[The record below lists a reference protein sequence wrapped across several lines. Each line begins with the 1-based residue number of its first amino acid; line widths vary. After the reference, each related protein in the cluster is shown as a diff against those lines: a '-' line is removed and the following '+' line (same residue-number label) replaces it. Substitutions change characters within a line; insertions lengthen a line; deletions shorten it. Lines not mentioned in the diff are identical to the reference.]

1 MPNEK
6 ASDHAALLRI
16 SQMQLLYEQWP
27 VGMAGTLVMAPALVA
42 LFWNVTAHRTL
53 IVWFVSIAA
62 VTMIRLGVL
71 WAYRRSAPE
80 ARQARS
86 WLGWFLAGIA
96 ASGSL
101 WGSVIILFA
110 PNGSYLHLGFT
121 ALCLCGLS
129 AGSVAAY
136 APFKSSFFAFAAPA
150 LLPGAIYLAASAK
163 PVELTLSAT
172 LFLFFGFVSLN
183 ALRVHRTVL
192 RSLQLQFENTELIA
206 QLQAEKRALAGSK
219 EELEQRVTERTGQLA
234 RMNVE
239 LQNEVIKRRQHEAL
253 VVESE
258 GRYRHLYDDT
268 PTLFSSVDREGV
280 ISSVNRYGAEEL
292 GYTVEELI
300 GTSIMGLADFGRP
313 AVTLQ
318 HIESS
323 FSEPQNLRRWETKLR
338 KKDGSELQV
347 RVTARRVADAKR
359 ESSVFLVF
367 EDLSE
372 RERAENSLRE
382 SEQKFMRLVDNVPGA
397 VYRCACDPDWT
408 MEYIDQSIADISGY
422 SPSEFIHN
430 KVRSYA
436 SIIHPED
443 LAMVEQAVLR
453 AVNKREP
460 YVIEYRLMH
469 RDGGLRWVYEKG
481 QAKTENGKVLWL
493 DGAIFDITRLR
504 SLTEQLSYQATHDD
518 LTDLTNRRE
527 FEQRLKRAL
536 GSAYSEK
543 REHALCYLDLDQFK
557 VVNDTCGHIAGD
569 ELLRQLSALLR
580 SRVRQDRDTLA
591 RLGGD
596 EFGVLMENC
605 SLRDALR
612 VAHQLKEA
620 VQKYRFVWEGKNF
633 HVGLSMGLI
642 PITQT
647 AGSVTDILKAADAA
661 CYAAKD
667 KGRNRI
673 HVYHKDSIE
682 LAKWS
687 RDIEWVTRINHALE
701 DNRFHLYC
709 QPIVP
714 LRPDQQGLLHYELL
728 VRLEDE
734 QGHIVLPSVFV
745 PAAERY
751 GLNVGLDRW
760 VLEQTLKSLG
770 REPEHLSRLHL
781 CGINISALSVSD
793 EDFLAFVIQQFEHST
808 VPPQKLCFEITE
820 TAVISNIKNAT
831 RFIRA
836 LKERGCFFALDDFGS
851 GSSSFAYLK
860 RLPVDFLKIDGLF
873 IKDIAD
879 DPVIADMVASINDI
893 GHAMGKKTI
902 AEFVASDAIVDKL
915 RQIGVDYAQGSRVG
929 PTRPLDAM
937 IKPRS

>member
-1 MPNEK
+1 MRNSK
-6 ASDHAALLRI
+6 ASDNAVMLRI
-16 SQMQLLYEQWP
+16 SQMQLLYAQWP
-27 VGMAGTLVMAPALVA
+27 VGMAATLAVAPAVVA
-42 LFWNVTAHRTL
+42 LSWNVTAHRTL
-53 IVWFVSIAA
+53 LVWLVSIAA
-62 VTMIRLGVL
+62 VTAIRLGVL
-71 WAYRRSAPE
+71 WAYRRSAPRV
-80 ARQARS
+80 RQARY

-101 WGSVIILFA
+101 WGSVIILLA
-110 PNGSYLHLGFT
+110 PSGSYLHLGFA
-121 ALCLCGLS
+121 ALCICGLS
-129 AGSVAAY
+129 AGSVAAH
-136 APFKSSFFAFAAPA
+136 APFKSSFFAFAGPA
-150 LLPGAIYLAASAK
+150 LLPGALYLAASAQ

-172 LFLFFGFVSLN
+172 LLLFFGFVSLN
-183 ALRVHRTVL
+183 ALRVHHTVV
-192 RSLQLQFENTELIA
+192 RSLQLQFENSELIA
-206 QLQAEKRALAGSK
+206 QLQAEKRALARSK
-219 EELEQRVTERTGQLA
+219 EELEERVTERTGQLA
-234 RMNVE
+234 KTNAE
-239 LQNEVIKRRQHEAL
+239 LQSEIIKREQHEAL
-253 VVESE
+253 ALESE
-258 GRYRHLYDDT
+258 ERYRHLYDDT
-268 PTLFSSVDREGV
+268 PTMFFTVDREGV
-280 ISSVNRYGAEEL
+280 ILSVNRYGAEEL
-292 GYTVEELI
+292 CYSVQELI
-300 GTSIMGLADFGRP
+300 GKSIMGLADYGRP

-318 HIESS
+318 HIESC
-323 FSEPQNLRRWETKLR
+323 FTDPQNLRRWETGVRRKDATALR
-338 KKDGSELQV
+338 V
-347 RVTARRVADAKR
+347 RVTARRVTDTKG
-359 ESSVFLVF
+359 ESTVFLAF
-367 EDLSE
+367 EDISE
-372 RERAENSLRE
+372 RERVENSLRE
-382 SEQKFMRLVDNVPGA
+382 SEQKFMRLVDNIPGA

-422 SPSEFIHN
+422 APSEFIHN

-436 SIIHPED
+436 SIIHPD
-443 LAMVEQAVLR
+443 DTTMVEEAVMR
-453 AVNKREP
+453 AVNKHES

-469 RDGGLRWVYEKG
+469 REGGLRWVYEKG
-481 QAKTENGKVLWL
+481 QARTENGKVLWL
-493 DGAIFDITRLR
+493 DGAIFDITHLR
-504 SLTEQLSYQATHDD
+504 NLTEQLSYQATHDD
-518 LTDLTNRRE
+518 LTDLVNRRE
-527 FEQRLKRAL
+527 FERRLKRAL
-536 GSAYSEK
+536 ESAHTEK

-580 SRVRQDRDTLA
+580 NRVRQDRDTLA

-612 VAHQLKEA
+612 VAHQLKET
-620 VQKYRFVWEGKNF
+620 VQKYRFVWEGKSF

-673 HVYHKDSIE
+673 HVYHKDSNE

-687 RDIEWVTRINHALE
+687 REIEWVTRINHALE

-714 LRPDQQGLLHYELL
+714 LRPGEQGLLHYELL

-734 QGHIVLPSVFV
+734 QGRIVLPSVFV

-751 GLNVGLDRW
+751 GLNVRLDRW
-760 VLEQTLKSLG
+760 VMEQTLKRLS

-781 CGINISALSVSD
+781 CGINISALTLSD
-793 EDFLAFVIQQFEHST
+793 EDFLAFVIQQFEDST
-808 VPPQKLCFEITE
+808 VPPQKFCFEITE

-893 GHAMGKKTI
+893 GHTMGKKTI
-902 AEFVASDAIVDKL
+902 AEFVASDAIFDKL
-915 RQIGVDYAQGSRVG
+915 RQMGVDYAQGSGVG
-929 PTRPLDAM
+929 PTRPLDDV
-937 IKPRS
+937 IKPRP

>member
-1 MPNEK
+1 MPNGK
-6 ASDHAALLRI
+6 ASDKAAVLRI

-27 VGMAGTLVMAPALVA
+27 VGLAATLALAPALVA
-42 LFWNVTAHRTL
+42 LFWDVTAHRAL
-53 IVWFVSIAA
+53 LVWLVSIVA
-62 VTMIRLGVL
+62 VTAIRLGML
-71 WAYRRSAPE
+71 WAYHRSAPQ

-86 WLGWFLAGIA
+86 WLGWLLAGIA

-101 WGSVIILFA
+101 WGSVIILLV
-110 PNGSYLHLGFT
+110 PSGSDLHLGFA

-136 APFKSSFFAFAAPA
+136 APFKSSFFAFAGPA
-150 LLPGAIYLAASAK
+150 LLPGAIYLAAGAK

-183 ALRVHRTVL
+183 ALRVHRTVV
-192 RSLQLQFENTELIA
+192 RSLHLQFENTELIA
-206 QLQAEKRALAGSK
+206 QLQAEKTALARSK
-219 EELEQRVTERTGQLA
+219 EELEERVTERTGQLA

-239 LQNEVIKRRQHEAL
+239 LQSEVIKGQQHEAL

-258 GRYRHLYDDT
+258 ERNRDLYD
-268 PTLFSSVDREGV
+268 E
-280 ISSVNRYGAEEL
+280 
-292 GYTVEELI
+292 
-300 GTSIMGLADFGRP
+300 
-313 AVTLQ
+313 
-318 HIESS
+318 
-323 FSEPQNLRRWETKLR
+323 
-338 KKDGSELQV
+338 
-347 RVTARRVADAKR
+347 
-359 ESSVFLVF
+359 
-367 EDLSE
+367 
-372 RERAENSLRE
+372 
-382 SEQKFMRLVDNVPGA
+382 
-397 VYRCACDPDWT
+397 
-408 MEYIDQSIADISGY
+408 
-422 SPSEFIHN
+422 
-430 KVRSYA
+430 
-436 SIIHPED
+436 
-443 LAMVEQAVLR
+443 
-453 AVNKREP
+453 
-460 YVIEYRLMH
+460 
-469 RDGGLRWVYEKG
+469 
-481 QAKTENGKVLWL
+481 
-493 DGAIFDITRLR
+493 
-504 SLTEQLSYQATHDD
+504 LSYQATHDD

-536 GSAYSEK
+536 DSAHSEK

-557 VVNDTCGHIAGD
+557 VVNDSCGHIAGD
-569 ELLRQLSALLR
+569 ELLRQLSALFR
-580 SRVRQDRDTLA
+580 NRVRQDRDTLA

-612 VAHQLKEA
+612 VAHQLKET
-620 VQKYRFVWEGKNF
+620 VQKYRFMWEGKIF

-642 PITQT
+642 PITRT

-673 HVYHKDSIE
+673 HVYHKDSTD

-687 RDIEWVTRINHALE
+687 REIEWVTRINHALD

-714 LRPDQQGLLHYELL
+714 LSSSPGEQDLLHYELL

-751 GLNVGLDRW
+751 GLNVRLDRW
-760 VLEQTLKSLG
+760 VLEQTLKSLSG
-770 REPEHLSRLHL
+770 EPEHLSRLYI

-793 EDFLAFVIQQFEHST
+793 EDFLAFVIQQFEHFT
-808 VPPQKLCFEITE
+808 VPPQKFCFEITE

-873 IKDIAD
+873 IKDLAD
-879 DPVIADMVASINDI
+879 DPVIANMVASINDI

-902 AEFVASDAIVDKL
+902 AEFVASEAVFDKL
-915 RQIGVDYAQGSRVG
+915 RQIGVDYAQGSGVG
-929 PTRPLDAM
+929 PTRPLGEM